1 MYAVQVALDV
11 EEVLLLSNLATTSQP
26 LPPVA
31 LLMPPQAAVVET
43 AKNEPS
49 GEYSTSVMIVSKLP
63 EQLDV
68 NKVVY
73 QGASTAD
80 PPVMSNCAIWERE
93 VPLTLVKLP
102 TATSRVLARV
112 ARDLQD
118 VGAVRRGG

>member
-1 MYAVQVALDV
+1 MALEF

-43 AKNEPS
+43 AKNDPS

-73 QGASTAD
+73 QGAS
-80 PPVMSNCAIWERE
+80 E
-93 VPLTLVKLP
+93 
-102 TATSRVLARV
+102 
-112 ARDLQD
+112 
-118 VGAVRRGG
+118 